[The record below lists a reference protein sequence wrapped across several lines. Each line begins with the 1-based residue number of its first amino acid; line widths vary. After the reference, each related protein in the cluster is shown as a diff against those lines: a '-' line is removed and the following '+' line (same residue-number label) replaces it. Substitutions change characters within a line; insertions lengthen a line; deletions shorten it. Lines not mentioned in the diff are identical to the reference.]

1 LREDRKEEEDLPRED
16 MKEEESLHNENS
28 HSVAA

>member
-28 HSVAA
+28 HFVAA